1 MDKQKYLQKYFDDLR
16 KIINFDNEKILDLI
30 KVSEIITK
38 ASKIGK
44 NVNIW

>member
-38 ASKIGK
+38 ASKLEK
-44 NVNIW
+44 KR